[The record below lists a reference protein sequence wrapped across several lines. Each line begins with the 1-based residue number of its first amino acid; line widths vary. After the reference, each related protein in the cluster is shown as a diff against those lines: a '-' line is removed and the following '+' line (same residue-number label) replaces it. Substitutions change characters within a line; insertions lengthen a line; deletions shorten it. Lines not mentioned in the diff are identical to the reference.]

1 MTEPEELAKDLD
13 RMIEPKRANRRG
25 DPQKEAK
32 AWVDE
37 LAKLERMRDGYHHQA
52 AEGLLGFDKLREKL
66 AGLDQRRATAESEL
80 EALRGH
86 GEELERLQRDR
97 DAVVSHYA
105 ALASDVLES
114 LGPEE
119 RRRLY
124 GILGLKV
131 FV

>member
-1 MTEPEELAKDLD
+1 M
-13 RMIEPKRANRRG
+13 
-25 DPQKEAK
+25 
-32 AWVDE
+32 
-37 LAKLERMRDGYHHQA
+37 
-52 AEGLLGFDKLREKL
+52 
-66 AGLDQRRATAESEL
+66 
-80 EALRGH
+80 
-86 GEELERLQRDR
+86 ERLQRDR